1 VERLGFEGLREQLLG
16 WYDRSRRVLPWRS
29 GPGERPDPYHVW
41 LSEVMLQQ
49 TRVETV
55 RPYYLRWLRRF
66 PTLDA
71 LACASQEEVLREWEG
86 LGYYARARNFHRA
99 VREVS
104 RVYGGEVPSDRER
117 FLALPGVGRYT
128 VGAVLSIA
136 FGKTEPVVD
145 GNVRRV
151 FSRLLDEGA
160 PSDET
165 LWRLA
170 GELVDGSRPGDFN
183 QALMELGA
191 TVCTPRSPACG
202 ECPVAAW
209 CAARAAGTQ
218 ASRPARKPS
227 RVVPTENHGVA
238 ITRGEGGALLLARR
252 PQKGRLAGMW
262 EFPGVSAREGEGL
275 AEAAARAAHD
285 LAGVAVVPGES
296 LGTVEHLFTHVR
308 VLYHAFSCP
317 LAHGA
322 SDHGV
327 GEVAWIAPERL
338 TAFALPRAQR
348 RLAALLEGV
357 AGRAGEGP

>member
-1 VERLGFEGLREQLLG
+1 VGRIGFDGLREQLLE
-16 WYDRSRRVLPWRS
+16 WYDRSRRDLPWRS
-29 GPGERPDPYHVW
+29 TPGDRPDPYHVW

-71 LACASQEEVLREWEG
+71 LADASQEEVLREWEG

-104 RVYGGEVPSDRER
+104 SVHGGEIPSDRER

-136 FGKTEPVVD
+136 FGRPEPVVD

-151 FSRLLDEGA
+151 FSRLLDDGA
-160 PSDET
+160 PSNET
-165 LWRLA
+165 LWILA
-170 GELVDGSRPGDFN
+170 SELVRGPRPGDFN

-191 TVCTPRSPACG
+191 TVCTPRSPACAG
-202 ECPVAAW
+202 CPVAGW

-227 RVVPTENHGVA
+227 RAVPTENHGVA
-238 ITRGEGGALLLARR
+238 ITRADGGALLLARR

-275 AEAAARAAHD
+275 AEAAARAARD

-296 LGTVEHLFTHVR
+296 VGTVEHLFTHVR
-308 VLYHAFSCP
+308 VVYHAFSCP
-317 LAHGA
+317 VAPGA
-322 SDHGV
+322 SDPAV
-327 GEVAWIAPERL
+327 GEVAWVLPEHL
-338 TAFALPRAQR
+338 AAYALPRAQR
-348 RLAALLEGV
+348 RLAGLL
-357 AGRAGEGP
+357 AGAAEPAGEGA